1 MHKPQCAA
9 KGTNP
14 PVVRVSTTVSQ
25 FPLNRHQSFRAEIIE
40 RGGKRVVSISRW
52 KVTPVG
58 VRRTGQHFEFG
69 SHRAAVVANLLDK
82 VLCVLDAL
90 ENKGACA

>member
-1 MHKPQCAA
+1 MPKPQRAA

-14 PVVRVSTTVSQ
+14 PAVRVSTTVSQ

-40 RGGKRVVSISRW
+40 CDGKRVVSISRW

-58 VRRTGQHFEFG
+58 VRRTGQSFEFAA
-69 SHRAAVVANLLDK
+69 HRAAAVAKLLDE
-82 VLCVLDAL
+82 VLRLLYVL
-90 ENKGACA
+90 EGKGASA